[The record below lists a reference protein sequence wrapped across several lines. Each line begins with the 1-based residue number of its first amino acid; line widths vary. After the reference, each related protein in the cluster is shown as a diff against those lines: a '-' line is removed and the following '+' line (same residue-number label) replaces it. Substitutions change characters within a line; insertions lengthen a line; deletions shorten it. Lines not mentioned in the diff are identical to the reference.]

1 MEPSA
6 ASPHTQHQSSLIHST
21 DINRGPVECQ
31 ALCTSMSAHTS
42 VCMCVCRHT
51 AAPTPMHAHQLQPLL
66 GLGFTSL
73 IRKGKASGSRFH
85 LRVGL
90 RRWGIENRAPLNI
103 PAFTTSLRNERVPSL
118 LPAQPSYQ
126 WRYHPR
132 KKKPLCGIL
141 GGTCP
146 GCQGPLPPN
155 HLPSKYQAG
164 QEGAVPPWEAPALLP
179 QSRTPPFSLLPI
191 NPRK

>member
-1 MEPSA
+1 MEPRA
-6 ASPHTQHQSSLIHST
+6 ASPHTQHQSSFIHSS
-21 DINRGPVECQ
+21 DINRGPAGCQ
-31 ALCTSMSAHTS
+31 AQCASVSAQIS
-42 VCMCVCRHT
+42 VCMHVCKHT
-51 AAPTPMHAHQLQPLL
+51 AAPKPMHAHQLQPLL

-90 RRWGIENRAPLNI
+90 GRRGVENRAPKHSCFYYLPDKREGPFSPSCPTI
-103 PAFTTSLRNERVPSL
+103 LPMEVPPKEERATL
-118 LPAQPSYQ
+118 WDA
-126 WRYHPR
+126 R
-132 KKKPLCGIL
+132 

-146 GCQGPLPPN
+146 SCQGPLPPN